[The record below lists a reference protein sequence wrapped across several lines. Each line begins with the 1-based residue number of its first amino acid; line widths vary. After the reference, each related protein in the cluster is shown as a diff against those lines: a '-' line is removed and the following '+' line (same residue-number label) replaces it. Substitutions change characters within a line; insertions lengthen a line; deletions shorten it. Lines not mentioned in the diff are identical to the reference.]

1 MVIMKRDKVFN
12 AIFCGIIGG
21 VCLYIPVHF
30 MLVHIGV
37 VTKTS
42 NDNQVVFEPVVE
54 KNIGDKLSNKV
65 NAVKNLSL
73 IHI

>member
-1 MVIMKRDKVFN
+1 MKRDKVFN

-42 NDNQVVFEPVVE
+42 NDNQVVFEPVVAGRRNTGAACAGFLPE
-54 KNIGDKLSNKV
+54 PQTVPG
-65 NAVKNLSL
+65 
-73 IHI
+73 